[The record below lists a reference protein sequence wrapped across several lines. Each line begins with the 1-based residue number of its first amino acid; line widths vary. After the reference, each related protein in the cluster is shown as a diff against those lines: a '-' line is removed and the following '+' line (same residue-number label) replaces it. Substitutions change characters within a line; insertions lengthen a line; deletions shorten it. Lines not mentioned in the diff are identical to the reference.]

1 MAHTSARNT
10 TVIAER
16 TALRKK
22 RLRRGIPRIGQIAI
36 CVAALAWT
44 VACGLNAR
52 LARGQDAGQA
62 GGQADGQENGQAP
75 PPSDTQPGAPKG
87 AQPDA
92 TQGAQAPTPTD
103 TPAAG
108 QPGATQE
115 APAAQAAPQTSKAA
129 AATRKRAAQEAET
142 AKGSTTKAP
151 EAPPRYPYEDAIR
164 QNNLGVAL
172 MSRTQFE
179 DALARFST
187 ACVMNPQSD
196 TGCLNMGIALLNLK
210 QYDAARQMLAKTAEI
225 NPQIAGA
232 WYNLGVLER
241 AADNKD
247 AAMQDFEKVA
257 ALDQSDA
264 DTQYFI
270 GLYELEKTRYAEAI
284 ASFNRALQ
292 MNPYHVSAEF
302 GLAQALGQTGD
313 VNGALAALNRA
324 EDMTSRSLGRAI
336 GGAYGQ
342 QGKYS
347 LAQMM
352 VAPAQAAP
360 PASAIRFVNV
370 TAMAGLPVGS
380 AARAARI
387 AKNLPQNGGWA
398 KEGASTNV
406 ASPNGP
412 SPDSAAPTQTAGAP
426 ATAGSPPGGEKQ
438 SLANFLGSGACILDY
453 DGDGKPD
460 IFLGNADGSGRAAL
474 YRNVSQGG
482 QAGHRQFANVTKQAG
497 LEGITGA
504 VGCAVGDY
512 DNDGRP
518 DLAVSFAT
526 GLALYHNEGDG
537 KFQDVTD
544 AAGVRTDGL
553 VLGMTFVDYDSD
565 GNLDLYVT
573 RFADFPLDDASQ
585 PFSFPE
591 DATAPGN
598 VLWRNKGNG
607 TFVDA
612 TKEMALAGSAPSI
625 EALAGNV
632 NSDPA
637 ATPGS
642 RTGQDLLVTGWQKS
656 PVLYASQRD
665 AAFRAAS
672 PWAGEM
678 PGPAAGAVALDF
690 DHDGWIDLAF
700 THWSAP
706 GISLWRNAGGKN
718 FERVPLGDPGWM
730 RGWGIA
736 PVDYDNDGWV
746 DLVAV
751 GETFAGE
758 GRILLLRNE
767 GGTFRDVTHETGLDK
782 IVLRNPRS
790 VIVFYYDADGSP
802 DLLITQNNLP
812 PILLSNFSLAG
823 GPGAGAGVG
832 SGTAEKNS
840 WLEIAAS
847 GDPDNKM
854 GLGTRVDI
862 FSGPERQTWVI
873 TGASGYLGQGPSQV
887 HAGLGNEAEADV
899 LRLLWPTGIAQDE
912 MQIFGEAEKTIR
924 ETERAGSQ

>member
-1 MAHTSARNT
+1 MQRAGR
-10 TVIAER
+10 IA
-16 TALRKK
+16 AC
-22 RLRRGIPRIGQIAI
+22 A
-36 CVAALAWT
+36 AALAWI
-44 VACGLNAR
+44 VACGLVTRVFA
-52 LARGQDAGQA
+52 
-62 GGQADGQENGQAP
+62 QADAQAAGQENPQPLP
-75 PPSDTQPGAPKG
+75 PA
-87 AQPDA
+87 DA
-92 TQGAQAPTPTD
+92 TQGAQPDAKQSP
-103 TPAAG
+103 
-108 QPGATQE
+108 Q
-115 APAAQAAPQTSKAA
+115 AAQAPEEAPPKSKPAATARKRSAKTRGPATGSATKAA
-129 AATRKRAAQEAET
+129 NPPK
-142 AKGSTTKAP
+142 
-151 EAPPRYPYEDAIR
+151 APPRYPYEDAIR

-241 AADNKD
+241 AAGNKD

-257 ALDQSDA
+257 ALDPSDA

-270 GLYELEKTRYAEAI
+270 GLYELEKMRYADAI

-292 MNPYHVSAEF
+292 LNPYHVSAEF
-302 GLAQALGQTGD
+302 GLAQAEGQTGD

-324 EDMTSRSLGRAI
+324 EEMTSRSLGRAI

-370 TAMAGLPVGS
+370 TAMAGLPVGN
-380 AARAARI
+380 AARTAR
-387 AKNLPQNGGWA
+387 LPRNVPNNGGWA
-398 KEGASTNV
+398 KVSPEEPATGRSPSAAGAEDSS
-406 ASPNGP
+406 APAA
-412 SPDSAAPTQTAGAP
+412 PDMAAPTQTA
-426 ATAGSPPGGEKQ
+426 ATSAAENQKQ

-460 IFLGNADGSGRAAL
+460 IFLANADGDGRAAL
-474 YRNVSQGG
+474 YRNLSHG
-482 QAGHRQFANVTKQAG
+482 RFANVTKEAG
-497 LEGITGA
+497 LDGITGA
-504 VGCAVGDY
+504 IGCAVGDY
-512 DNDGRP
+512 DSDGRP
-518 DLAVSFAT
+518 DLAVGFAT

-544 AAGVRTDGL
+544 AAGVKTDGL

-565 GNLDLYVT
+565 GNLDLYVA
-573 RFADFPLDDASQ
+573 RFADFPLADASQ
-585 PFSFPE
+585 PFSFPQ
-591 DATAPGN
+591 DAAAPGN

-607 TFVDA
+607 TFVEA
-612 TKEMALAGSAPSI
+612 TKEMALAGGAPSI
-625 EALAGNV
+625 EALAANV
-632 NSDPA
+632 DSDPA

-656 PVLYASQRD
+656 PVLYVSQRD

-672 PWAGEM
+672 PWASEM

-706 GISLWRNAGGKN
+706 GISLWRNAGGKS
-718 FERVPLGDPGWM
+718 FERVPLDDPGWM

-782 IVLRNPRS
+782 IALRNPRS
-790 VIVFYYDADGSP
+790 VVVFDYDADGSP

-812 PILLSNFSLAG
+812 PILLSNIGSG
-823 GPGAGAGVG
+823 ESPGAG
-832 SGTAEKNS
+832 SGAADKNG

-862 FSGPERQTWVI
+862 FSGPQRQTWVI
-873 TGASGYLGQGPSQV
+873 TGASGYLGQGPPQV
-887 HAGLGNEAEADV
+887 HVGLGNEAEADV

-912 MQIFGEAEKTIR
+912 IQIFGEAEKTIR

>member
-1 MAHTSARNT
+1 MTRTGTRAS
-10 TVIAER
+10 ER
-16 TALRKK
+16 AAGRQK
-22 RLRRGIPRIGQIAI
+22 RRQTLQRAIPRVGRIAL
-36 CVAALAWT
+36 CVAALTWI
-44 VACGLNAR
+44 VACGLSAR
-52 LARGQDAGQA
+52 LASGQDTGQA
-62 GGQADGQENGQAP
+62 GGQTPGQAGGQDDNAQP
-75 PPSDTQPGAPKG
+75 PRTDTQATG
-87 AQPDA
+87 QPDA
-92 TQGAQAPTPTD
+92 TQSPQ
-103 TPAAG
+103 
-108 QPGATQE
+108 
-115 APAAQAAPQTSKAA
+115 AAQGPAEGSPKSKPAA
-129 AATRKRAAQEAET
+129 AARKRAAKPTGVAS
-142 AKGSTTKAP
+142 GSATKAKTP
-151 EAPPRYPYEDAIR
+151 EVSPPYPYEDAIR

-225 NPQIAGA
+225 NPQIVGA

-241 AADNKD
+241 AAGNKD

-257 ALDQSDA
+257 ALDPNDA

-270 GLYELEKTRYAEAI
+270 GLYELEKTRYQEAI
-284 ASFNRALQ
+284 ASFKNALQ
-292 MNPYHVSAEF
+292 LNPYHVSAEF
-302 GLAQALGQTGD
+302 GLAQAEGQTGD

-324 EDMTSRSLGRAI
+324 EEMTSRSLGRAI

-352 VAPAQAAP
+352 VAPTQTAP
-360 PASAIRFVNV
+360 PASAIHFVNV
-370 TAMAGLPVGS
+370 TALSGLPMGN
-380 AARAARI
+380 AARAARLPR
-387 AKNLPQNGGWA
+387 NVPQNGGWA
-398 KEGASTNV
+398 KAAPEGAVPEGT
-406 ASPNGP
+406 GP
-412 SPDSAAPTQTAGAP
+412 ELPAAGAALGGTAGAL
-426 ATAGSPPGGEKQ
+426 ATTSSSPEGDKQ

-474 YRNVSQGG
+474 YRNVGQGG
-482 QAGHRQFANVTKQAG
+482 QGGQGGHGRFANVTKQAG
-497 LEGITGA
+497 LDGITGA
-504 VGCAVGDY
+504 IGCAVGDY

-518 DLAVSFAT
+518 DLAVGFAT

-537 KFQDVTD
+537 KFQDVTE
-544 AAGVRTDGL
+544 AAGVKTDGL
-553 VLGMTFVDYDSD
+553 VMGMSFVDYDSD

-573 RFADFPLDDASQ
+573 RFADFSLDDAAQ
-585 PFSFPE
+585 PFSFPQ
-591 DATAPGN
+591 DAVAPGN

-625 EALAGNV
+625 EALAANV

-665 AAFRAAS
+665 AAFRATS
-672 PWAGEM
+672 PWASDM

-690 DHDGWIDLAF
+690 NHDGWIDLAF

-706 GISLWRNAGGKN
+706 GISLWRNAQGKS

-782 IVLRNPRS
+782 IALRNPRS
-790 VIVFYYDADGSP
+790 VIAFDYDADGSP

-812 PILLSNFSLAG
+812 PILLSNFSSAG
-823 GPGAGAGVG
+823 GSGAGRVG
-832 SGTAEKNS
+832 DTSGGAKNS

-854 GLGTRVDI
+854 GLGTRVDL
-862 FSGPERQTWVI
+862 FSGPQRQASVI
-873 TGASGYLGQGPSQV
+873 TGASGYLGQGPAQV

-912 MQIFGEAEKTIR
+912 MQVFGEAEKTIR